1 MHAKERTMSQR
12 VLEEINP
19 ARISFSE
26 SSVDNQEEIIMGPL
40 SADPWGEMDG
50 DRKDPENGSPG
61 ERAACFHQGYLSF
74 RVGLMADTLTTGQP
88 RG

>member
-1 MHAKERTMSQR
+1 MPKFVSLLNYLPRPHCKKKKKEEQMHAKERTMSQR

-40 SADPWGEMDG
+40 SADP
-50 DRKDPENGSPG
+50 
-61 ERAACFHQGYLSF
+61 
-74 RVGLMADTLTTGQP
+74 
-88 RG
+88 

>member
-40 SADPWGEMDG
+40 SADP
-50 DRKDPENGSPG
+50 
-61 ERAACFHQGYLSF
+61 
-74 RVGLMADTLTTGQP
+74 
-88 RG
+88 